1 MKTIGLLGG
10 MSWESTVPYYQQ
22 INQLV
27 RARLGGL
34 HSAKIV
40 LHSVDFHE
48 IAQLQRAGNWD
59 EAEAILTRAAQGLVA
74 AGAELL
80 IICTNTMHKLATQ
93 IEAAAAI
100 PLLHIAIPTAEAIQQ
115 AGLRKVGL
123 LGTQF
128 TMEQPF
134 YRELLQTRYGLEVL
148 IPTAVECAE
157 VHRVIFEELCVGVV
171 RDDSRRRYQQIMAN
185 LVARGAEGIILGCT
199 EIAML
204 VSSEAAAV
212 PLFDTTSLHARG
224 AVELALA

>member
-27 RARLGGL
+27 RERLGGL

-59 EAEAILTRAAQGLVA
+59 EAEAILSRAAQGLVA

-134 YRELLQTRYGLEVL
+134 YRELLQTHYGLEVL
-148 IPTAVECAE
+148 IPTAVERAE

-171 RDDSRRRYQQIMAN
+171 RDDSRQRYQQIMAN

-204 VSSEAAAV
+204 VSPEAAAV
-212 PLFDTTSLHARG
+212 LLFDTTSLHARG

>member
-10 MSWESTVPYYQQ
+10 MSWESTVPYYQH

-27 RARLGGL
+27 RERLGGL
-34 HSAKIV
+34 HSAKVV
-40 LHSVDFHE
+40 LYSVDFHE

-59 EAEAILTRAAQGLVA
+59 EAQAVLSCAAKALVA
-74 AGAELL
+74 AGAEILV
-80 IICTNTMHKLATQ
+80 ICTNTMHKLAAQ
-93 IEAAAAI
+93 IEAAAGI
-100 PLLHIAIPTAEAIQQ
+100 PLLHIAMPTATAIQQ

-123 LGTQF
+123 MGTRF

-134 YRELLQTRYGLEVL
+134 YRDLLQEKYGLELV
-148 IPTAVECAE
+148 IPEEAE
-157 VHRVIFEELCVGVV
+157 RADIHRVIFDELCVGEV
-171 RDDSRRRYQQIMAN
+171 REESRQRYHQIMAN

-204 VSSEAAAV
+204 VSSDAASV
-212 PLFDTTSLHARG
+212 PLFDTTTLHARG